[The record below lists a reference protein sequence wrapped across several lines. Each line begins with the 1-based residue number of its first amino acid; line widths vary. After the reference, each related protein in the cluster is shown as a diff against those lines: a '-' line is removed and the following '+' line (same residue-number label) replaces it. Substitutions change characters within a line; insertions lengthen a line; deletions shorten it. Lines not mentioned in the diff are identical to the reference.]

1 LIFHRCWLRR
11 DRCSQSARLWYGRWQ
26 WGGAFIQSPL
36 NLYPFVNSTR
46 HHAGTG
52 KERIVNGVGGY
63 ESISISKGD
72 VNHDKIMNVTKLFLN
87 LVCSYLAG
95 NPAYDEIPRGSTA
108 DLV

>member
-1 LIFHRCWLRR
+1 
-11 DRCSQSARLWYGRWQ
+11 
-26 WGGAFIQSPL
+26 
-36 NLYPFVNSTR
+36 
-46 HHAGTG
+46 
-52 KERIVNGVGGY
+52 VNGVGGY